1 MIENKTKEMTQEEF
15 LKEYKGKNIELYTAE
30 DREIV
35 WMFGVRSAD
44 FSKGH
49 EGFLGWIS
57 AEKSIF
63 GYPDKVELYTDP
75 KENDE
80 VILRPEDKIT
90 VFETTEKLQE
100 RIIEHLK
107 KNLLCEP
114 KKK

>member
-15 LKEYKGKNIELYTAE
+15 LKAYKGKNIELYTSE

-35 WMFGVRSAD
+35 WMFNVRSAD
-44 FSKGH
+44 FSKGN
-49 EGFLGWIS
+49 EIFLGWIS

-63 GYPDKVELYTDP
+63 GTPGKIELYSDP

-90 VFETTEKLQE
+90 VFESKEKLQE
-100 RIIEHLK
+100 RVIDYLK
-107 KNLLCEP
+107 SKVL
-114 KKK
+114 